1 MPFRWLEDVAIADIA
16 FEATGRTL
24 EEIFEQA
31 ALALEDAMVDFGTVK
46 EKVEKKIEIS
56 GDRIEML
63 LYDFLSELI
72 FLKDAEGLLFKGFRI
87 KIEAAK
93 GKYYLEALSKGE
105 KIDRKSHGLR
115 NDVKAVT
122 MHMFEVRQEKE
133 GWKATVVL
141 DI

>member
-1 MPFRWLEDVAIADIA
+1 MSFRWLENVAIADIA

-24 EEIFEQA
+24 EELFEQA
-31 ALALEDAMVDFGTVK
+31 ALALEDAMVDFDTLN
-46 EKVEKKIEIS
+46 EKAEQRIEVS

-72 FLKDAEGLLFKGFRI
+72 FLKDTDGLLFKSFKI

-93 GKYYLEALSKGE
+93 EKYYLEALSEGE
-105 KIDRKSHGLR
+105 KIDRKKHALR